1 MHKLIL
7 WYRLVRRNAIF
18 KTFVRGVFV
27 FLIILGAWVAT
38 RNLDFPDSI
47 ALSDKV
53 KHIIVFWGFAV
64 LIDMTS
70 SRHPFWLWKAIP
82 LVFYG
87 LIIEILQ
94 YFSADRTF
102 SLLDWVADIFGIL
115 LYFIGKV
122 IIVWLDSKRNP
133 NG

>member
-7 WYRLVRRNAIF
+7 WYRLLRKNLFF
-18 KTFVRGVFV
+18 KAFIRSALV
-27 FLIILGAWVAT
+27 FLVILGGWVAT
-38 RNLDFPDSI
+38 RNLEFPDSI
-47 ALSDKV
+47 ELNDKV

-70 SRHPFWLWKAIP
+70 SRHPFWLWKGIP
-82 LVFYG
+82 LVLYG

-94 YFSADRTF
+94 YFSPDRTF

-115 LYFIGKV
+115 LYFIVKV